1 MIDESKRETGFF
13 CMKLVGFISDNNAD
27 YWAEFEK
34 AKAGN
39 CSYKECCPIYK
50 RTIAKHKKSKEPI
63 QLLLI

>member
-1 MIDESKRETGFF
+1 
-13 CMKLVGFISDNNAD
+13 MKLVGFISDNNAD
-27 YWAEFEK
+27 YLGEFEK